1 MWFIRRLA
9 YILLILRWWIVR
21 ELNADTSCSKQLRFS
36 YALLYILFVCIILYG
51 YFFLNFTSRVT
62 DARITIINALKE
74 ILNTSDRV
82 SLNLQIKNIVSSV
95 SSIIILQTKGIQ
107 YLPSKFSYKIF
118 ASKNL
123 LNFQRNKYILWDR

>member
-107 YLPSKFSYKIF
+107 YLPSKFFYKIF